1 MKIGQTIA
9 KIRKERGITQEQ
21 LGKALGISSQAVSKW
36 ENGGS
41 PDTEMLP
48 EIADTLGVTIDTLY
62 GRSNEPHKDMKTTLL
77 NWLSK
82 FPKEKRMYKLFS
94 LLCCTLGHPY
104 YVDINIQSADGNEI
118 IKLPVSSCYSI
129 DASMPQQTAWFRS
142 AIILDNGIQ
151 LAIPAEDCPL
161 FMVMPEPVDGYE
173 LHFSDNEEYR
183 TLFSTLAMPGALEI
197 LRTLYA
203 RKSNYRSKEAIAK
216 AAHIS
221 VENTEKILVKLT
233 ECNILKRTEVEL
245 EDTPI
250 ETYSLKDNGYVFV
263 PFMLLS
269 RWLNVKND
277 SYLCYWNDR
286 NKPILTKEQKNEK
299 Q

>member
-183 TLFSTLAMPGALEI
+183 TLF
-197 LRTLYA
+197 LR
-203 RKSNYRSKEAIAK
+203 SQCPE
-216 AAHIS
+216 H
-221 VENTEKILVKLT
+221 
-233 ECNILKRTEVEL
+233 LK
-245 EDTPI
+245 
-250 ETYSLKDNGYVFV
+250 Y
-263 PFMLLS
+263 
-269 RWLNVKND
+269 
-277 SYLCYWNDR
+277 
-286 NKPILTKEQKNEK
+286 
-299 Q
+299 